1 MLLRPLR
8 ARVVVHRRRPV
19 ASGSELRGQVA
30 AQHRSTSR
38 PVASSAQRAFVQEG
52 FLPRD
57 QARRG
62 AQCCHRVLCEEK
74 PGECA
79 QEEAHGSFSTSH
91 HHVVSRSRLRIV
103 HPADLMHRHATQGYE
118 VTHRDIELLKLRNYT
133 VSSKINADLV
143 TKDDVQQKLAEMI
156 RGLSG
161 FVSC

>member
-8 ARVVVHRRRPV
+8 ARIVVYRRRPV

-38 PVASSAQRAFVQEG
+38 PVAPSAQRALVQEG
-52 FLPRD
+52 FLSRD
-57 QARRG
+57 QGRRG
-62 AQCCHRVLCEEK
+62 ARGCRRVLCEEK

-79 QEEAHGSFSTSH
+79 QEAAHGSFSTSL

-103 HPADLMHRHATQGYE
+103 HPADLMHHHATQGYE

-133 VSSKINADLV
+133 VSSKIDADLV
-143 TKDDVQQKLAEMI
+143 TKDDVQEKLAETI